1 MTIKVVNFEILSRH
15 YKNYQDGI
23 TKISDTKK
31 EFIERL
37 DPFKKEME
45 TIINKA
51 NNGEKLTEEQEKK
64 FQEFQNQAVEIDED
78 FKFTMRKMNDEL
90 SKAIYSDLSNFINE
104 WTKLNNEVDLVIGS
118 TEVVFLKEE
127 HDVTEQVLEIIKE
140 IVGEDIAVITQGEI
154 IANSLSDY
162 LDRHASLAAMCSQNG
177 ETYYFTTETSHDFD
191 KKASAFLHRPIQSK
205 HVVIR

>member
-45 TIINKA
+45 IIINKA
-51 NNGEKLTEEQEKK
+51 NNGEKLTEEQETK
-64 FQEFQNQAVEIDED
+64 FQDFQNQAVEIDED

-90 SKAIYSDLSNFINE
+90 SKAIYSDLSNFISE
-104 WTKLNNEVDLVIGS
+104 WTSLNTEVDLVIGS
-118 TEVVFLKEE
+118 TEVVILKEE

-140 IVGEDIAVITQGEI
+140 KG
-154 IANSLSDY
+154 
-162 LDRHASLAAMCSQNG
+162 
-177 ETYYFTTETSHDFD
+177 
-191 KKASAFLHRPIQSK
+191 LH
-205 HVVIR
+205 V

>member
-45 TIINKA
+45 LIITKA
-51 NNGEKLTEEQEKK
+51 NNGEKLSEEQEAK
-64 FQEFQNQAVEIDED
+64 FQEFQSQAVEIDED

-90 SKAIYSDLSNFINE
+90 SKAIYSDLSNFIN
-104 WTKLNNEVDLVIGS
+104 
-118 TEVVFLKEE
+118 
-127 HDVTEQVLEIIKE
+127 
-140 IVGEDIAVITQGEI
+140 
-154 IANSLSDY
+154 DY
-162 LDRHASLAAMCSQNG
+162 FCH
-177 ETYYFTTETSHDFD
+177 F
-191 KKASAFLHRPIQSK
+191 
-205 HVVIR
+205 

>member
-31 EFIERL
+31 QFIEKL

-51 NNGEKLTEEQEKK
+51 NKGEKLSEEQETK
-64 FQEFQNQAVEIDED
+64 FQEFQNQAVEIDEE

-104 WTKLNNEVDLVIGS
+104 WTTLNTEVDLVIGS

-140 IVGEDIAVITQGEI
+140 KG
-154 IANSLSDY
+154 
-162 LDRHASLAAMCSQNG
+162 
-177 ETYYFTTETSHDFD
+177 
-191 KKASAFLHRPIQSK
+191 LH
-205 HVVIR
+205 V

>member
-31 EFIERL
+31 QFIEKL

-51 NNGEKLTEEQEKK
+51 NNGEKLSEEQETK
-64 FQEFQNQAVEIDED
+64 FQEFQNQAVEIDEE

-104 WTKLNNEVDLVIGS
+104 WTTLNTEVDLVIGS

-140 IVGEDIAVITQGEI
+140 KG
-154 IANSLSDY
+154 
-162 LDRHASLAAMCSQNG
+162 
-177 ETYYFTTETSHDFD
+177 
-191 KKASAFLHRPIQSK
+191 LHI
-205 HVVIR
+205 

>member
-45 TIINKA
+45 IIINKA
-51 NNGEKLTEEQEKK
+51 NNGEKLTEEQETK
-64 FQEFQNQAVEIDED
+64 FQDFQNQAVEIDED

-90 SKAIYSDLSNFINE
+90 SKAIYSDLSNFISE
-104 WTKLNNEVDLVIGS
+104 WTSLNTEVDLVIGS

-140 IVGEDIAVITQGEI
+140 KG
-154 IANSLSDY
+154 
-162 LDRHASLAAMCSQNG
+162 
-177 ETYYFTTETSHDFD
+177 
-191 KKASAFLHRPIQSK
+191 LH
-205 HVVIR
+205 V

>member
-45 TIINKA
+45 LIITKA
-51 NNGEKLTEEQEKK
+51 NNGEKLSEEQEAK
-64 FQEFQNQAVEIDED
+64 FQEFQSQAVEIDED

-104 WTKLNNEVDLVIGS
+104 WTTSNTEVDLVIGS

-140 IVGEDIAVITQGEI
+140 KG
-154 IANSLSDY
+154 
-162 LDRHASLAAMCSQNG
+162 
-177 ETYYFTTETSHDFD
+177 
-191 KKASAFLHRPIQSK
+191 LH
-205 HVVIR
+205 V

>member
-90 SKAIYSDLSNFINE
+90 SKEIYGDLSKFINE
-104 WTKLNNEVDLVIGS
+104 WTLNTEVDLVISS

-127 HDVTEQVLEIIKE
+127 HDVTEQVLEVIKQAGLY
-140 IVGEDIAVITQGEI
+140 V
-154 IANSLSDY
+154 
-162 LDRHASLAAMCSQNG
+162 
-177 ETYYFTTETSHDFD
+177 
-191 KKASAFLHRPIQSK
+191 
-205 HVVIR
+205 

>member
-45 TIINKA
+45 LIITKA
-51 NNGEKLTEEQEKK
+51 NNGEKLTEEQEAK
-64 FQEFQNQAVEIDED
+64 FQDFQNKAVEIDED

-90 SKAIYSDLSNFINE
+90 SKVIYADLSNFINE
-104 WTKLNNEVDLVIGS
+104 WTKLNTEVDLVIGS

-127 HDVTEQVLEIIKE
+127 HDVTEQVLEIIKQA
-140 IVGEDIAVITQGEI
+140 G
-154 IANSLSDY
+154 
-162 LDRHASLAAMCSQNG
+162 
-177 ETYYFTTETSHDFD
+177 
-191 KKASAFLHRPIQSK
+191 LH
-205 HVVIR
+205 V

>member
-15 YKNYQDGI
+15 YKHYQDGI

-51 NNGEKLTEEQEKK
+51 NNGEKLIPEQEAK
-64 FQEFQNQAVEIDED
+64 FQDFQNQAVEIDED

-90 SKAIYSDLSNFINE
+90 SKVIYADLSNFINE
-104 WTKLNNEVDLVIGS
+104 WTTLNTEVDLVIGS

-127 HDVTEQVLEIIKE
+127 HDVTEQVLEIIKQA
-140 IVGEDIAVITQGEI
+140 G
-154 IANSLSDY
+154 
-162 LDRHASLAAMCSQNG
+162 
-177 ETYYFTTETSHDFD
+177 
-191 KKASAFLHRPIQSK
+191 LH
-205 HVVIR
+205 V

>member
-45 TIINKA
+45 LIITKA
-51 NNGEKLTEEQEKK
+51 NNGEKLTPEQEAK
-64 FQEFQNQAVEIDED
+64 FQDFQNQAVEIDED

-90 SKAIYSDLSNFINE
+90 SKVIYADLSNFINE
-104 WTKLNNEVDLVIGS
+104 WTKLNTEVDLVIGS

-127 HDVTEQVLEIIKE
+127 HDVTEQVLEIIKQA
-140 IVGEDIAVITQGEI
+140 G
-154 IANSLSDY
+154 
-162 LDRHASLAAMCSQNG
+162 
-177 ETYYFTTETSHDFD
+177 
-191 KKASAFLHRPIQSK
+191 LH
-205 HVVIR
+205 V

>member
-45 TIINKA
+45 IIITKA
-51 NNGEKLTEEQEKK
+51 NNGEKLTEEQEAK
-64 FQEFQNQAVEIDED
+64 FQDFQNQAVEIDED

-104 WTKLNNEVDLVIGS
+104 WTKLNTEVDLVIGS

-140 IVGEDIAVITQGEI
+140 KG
-154 IANSLSDY
+154 
-162 LDRHASLAAMCSQNG
+162 
-177 ETYYFTTETSHDFD
+177 
-191 KKASAFLHRPIQSK
+191 LH
-205 HVVIR
+205 V

>member
-45 TIINKA
+45 LIITKA
-51 NNGEKLTEEQEKK
+51 NNGEKLTEEQEAK
-64 FQEFQNQAVEIDED
+64 FQDFQNKAVEIDED

-90 SKAIYSDLSNFINE
+90 SKVIYADLSNFINE
-104 WTKLNNEVDLVIGS
+104 WTKLNTEVDLVIGS

-140 IVGEDIAVITQGEI
+140 KG
-154 IANSLSDY
+154 
-162 LDRHASLAAMCSQNG
+162 
-177 ETYYFTTETSHDFD
+177 
-191 KKASAFLHRPIQSK
+191 LH
-205 HVVIR
+205 V

>member
-31 EFIERL
+31 QFIERL

-51 NNGEKLTEEQEKK
+51 NNGEKLSEEQEAK
-64 FQEFQNQAVEIDED
+64 FQEFQNKAVEIDED

-90 SKAIYSDLSNFINE
+90 SKAIYSDLSSFINE
-104 WTKLNNEVDLVIGS
+104 WTTLNTEVDLVIGS

-140 IVGEDIAVITQGEI
+140 KG
-154 IANSLSDY
+154 
-162 LDRHASLAAMCSQNG
+162 
-177 ETYYFTTETSHDFD
+177 
-191 KKASAFLHRPIQSK
+191 LH
-205 HVVIR
+205 V

>member
-31 EFIERL
+31 QFIERL

-51 NNGEKLTEEQEKK
+51 NNGEKLSEEQEAK
-64 FQEFQNQAVEIDED
+64 FQEFQNQAVEIDEE

-104 WTKLNNEVDLVIGS
+104 WTTLNTEVDLVIGS

-127 HDVTEQVLEIIKE
+127 HDVTEQVLEIIKQA
-140 IVGEDIAVITQGEI
+140 G
-154 IANSLSDY
+154 
-162 LDRHASLAAMCSQNG
+162 
-177 ETYYFTTETSHDFD
+177 
-191 KKASAFLHRPIQSK
+191 LH
-205 HVVIR
+205 V

>member
-45 TIINKA
+45 LIITKA
-51 NNGEKLTEEQEKK
+51 NNGEKLSEEQEAK
-64 FQEFQNQAVEIDED
+64 FQEFQSQAVEIDED

-104 WTKLNNEVDLVIGS
+104 WATLNTEVDLVIGS

-140 IVGEDIAVITQGEI
+140 KG
-154 IANSLSDY
+154 
-162 LDRHASLAAMCSQNG
+162 
-177 ETYYFTTETSHDFD
+177 
-191 KKASAFLHRPIQSK
+191 LH
-205 HVVIR
+205 V

>member
-23 TKISDTKK
+23 NKISDTKK

-51 NNGEKLTEEQEKK
+51 NNGEKLSEEQETK
-64 FQEFQNQAVEIDED
+64 FQEFQNQAVEIDEE

-104 WTKLNNEVDLVIGS
+104 WTTLNTEVDLVIGS

-140 IVGEDIAVITQGEI
+140 KG
-154 IANSLSDY
+154 
-162 LDRHASLAAMCSQNG
+162 
-177 ETYYFTTETSHDFD
+177 
-191 KKASAFLHRPIQSK
+191 LH
-205 HVVIR
+205 V

>member
-51 NNGEKLTEEQEKK
+51 NNGEKLSEEQETK
-64 FQEFQNQAVEIDED
+64 FQEFQNQAVEIDEE

-104 WTKLNNEVDLVIGS
+104 WTTLNTEVDLVIGS

-140 IVGEDIAVITQGEI
+140 KG
-154 IANSLSDY
+154 
-162 LDRHASLAAMCSQNG
+162 
-177 ETYYFTTETSHDFD
+177 
-191 KKASAFLHRPIQSK
+191 LH
-205 HVVIR
+205 V